1 VSEGEEIVVQSCYT
15 ENTFPIQAV
24 IARQGGIMKRFLPLF
39 VVFALFIAACEYQEP
54 LSEKQGILID
64 ESSLGLWEALPEKD
78 GKPPK
83 EYILALKISPTEY
96 LVHYKMES
104 DSMYFRA
111 YPIKV
116 GNISCLQ
123 LQLIGTST
131 GPAPK
136 NEPQYQV
143 ALYQIKGDELSIRM
157 MNTSVVGEKLG
168 SAAMREAFLKN
179 QTNEKLFREPGK
191 FKRVKKS

>member
-1 VSEGEEIVVQSCYT
+1 
-15 ENTFPIQAV
+15 
-24 IARQGGIMKRFLPLF
+24 MKRFLPLF
-39 VVFALFIAACEYQEP
+39 VVLALLIAACEYQEP
-54 LSEKQGILID
+54 LSEKQGIRID
-64 ESSLGLWEALPEKD
+64 ESVLGLWMGVPEKN
-78 GKPPK
+78 KTSSK
-83 EYILALKISPTEY
+83 EDLLVLQISATEY
-96 LVHYKMES
+96 FVHYNEGNE
-104 DSMYFRA
+104 SMYFRA

-131 GPAPK
+131 GPATK

-143 ALYQIKGDELSIRM
+143 ALYQINGDELSIRM

-179 QTNEKLFREPGK
+179 QTNDKLFREPGK
-191 FKRVKKS
+191 FRRVKKSS